1 MTKIKYKM
9 TYGDNDQLMYMDS
22 KNVIY
27 MYNEDG
33 VLIDKIKPNQR
44 TPGYRAD
51 LDERYHRKSEG
62 YRNRMW
68 SKALDKMAGRVDEGD
83 RDRQ

>member
-1 MTKIKYKM
+1 MTKTKYKM
-9 TYGDNDQLMYMDS
+9 TYRDNDRLMYMDS

-44 TPGYRAD
+44 PPGYRAD
-51 LDERYHRKSEG
+51 LDEWYFMKSEG
-62 YRNRMW
+62 HRNRMW
-68 SKALDKMAGRVDEGD
+68 SKALDKMAGRMRDE
-83 RDRQ
+83 